1 LLFAL
6 RGLEVDRRGLA
17 LLATLKLI
25 ANPLAFDQVAQ
36 PRTLDSGDMDKHVLR
51 AVFRLDESI
60 ALLRIKP
67 LHDTDGHRA
76 SLKGNHVP
84 APSPAHIIFQFR
96 EALLGFAREHTVE
109 P

>member
-1 LLFAL
+1 M
-6 RGLEVDRRGLA
+6 
-17 LLATLKLI
+17 
-25 ANPLAFDQVAQ
+25 AQ
-36 PRTLDSGDMDKHVLR
+36 PGTLDSGDMDKHVLR

-60 ALLRIKP
+60 ALLHIKP

-76 SLKGNHVP
+76 SLRTNHVS
-84 APSPAHIIFQFR
+84 APLPAHITFPLR